1 MDQRNRVVDQ
11 PAGGQRGEPGDAFAR
26 EQAARALERVARLVR
41 AALEAEPAGADE
53 VVIAGDHLRVARP
66 QERDTSVG
74 VGVVADDVAH
84 AEKPAHAA
92 YIERRQHGLERFYVA
107 VDVP

>member
-1 MDQRNRVVDQ
+1 MRAL
-11 PAGGQRGEPGDAFAR
+11 PAP
-26 EQAARALERVARLVR
+26 RALERIARLVR
-41 AALEAEPAGADE
+41 TALEAEPTCADE
-53 VVIAGDHLRVARP
+53 VVIAGDHLRASRP
-66 QERDTSVG
+66 QERDASVG

-107 VDVP
+107 VNVA